1 MYEYVSGR
9 LALKRGGN
17 IVVDAGG
24 VGYLIAIPQS
34 TLRSLPDVGS
44 NVRVLTHFHVTE
56 SSQQLFGFLTEA
68 ERDIF
73 RNLISISGIGPKLA
87 LTVLSGV
94 STEQFSQL
102 LAADDVAHLTAIPG
116 IGKKTAARII
126 VELRSKLPQLTSKT
140 EEFAIPEE
148 AILALQSLGYSQ
160 YEVKKVIEKLSAK
173 IGREELAKLSTE
185 EILKAALSA

>member
-9 LALKRGGN
+9 LVLKRGSN
-17 IVVDAGG
+17 VVIDVGG
-24 VGYLIAIPQS
+24 IGYLIAVPQS

-44 NVRVLTHFHVTE
+44 NVRVLTHFHVTD
-56 SSQQLFGFLTEA
+56 SGQQLFGFLTEA

-73 RNLISISGIGPKLA
+73 KNLISISGIGPKLA

-94 STEQFSQL
+94 STGQFAEL

-126 VELRSKLPQLTSKT
+126 VELKSKLPQLTATS
-140 EEFAIPEE
+140 EQAVVPEE

-160 YEVKKVIEKLSAK
+160 YEVKKVIEKLSSQ
-173 IGREELAKLSTE
+173 IGRDKLAQLSTE
-185 EILKAALSA
+185 DFLKAALSA

>member
-17 IVVDAGG
+17 IVVDVTG
-24 VGYLIAIPQS
+24 VGYLIAVPQS
-34 TLRSLPDVGS
+34 TLRALPDIGS
-44 NVRVLTHFHVTE
+44 NVRLLTHFHVTD
-56 SSQQLFGFLTEA
+56 SAQQLFGFLTEA

-94 STEQFSQL
+94 STEQFSEL

-126 VELRSKLPQLTSKT
+126 VELRSKLPQLTSKA
-140 EEFAIPEE
+140 EEFAVPEE

-173 IGREELAKLSTE
+173 FGHEELAKLSTE